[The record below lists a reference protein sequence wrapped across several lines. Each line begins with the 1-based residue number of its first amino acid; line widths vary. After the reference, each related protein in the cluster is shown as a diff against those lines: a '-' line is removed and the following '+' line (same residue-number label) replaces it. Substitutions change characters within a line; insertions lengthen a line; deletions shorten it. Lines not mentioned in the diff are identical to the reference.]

1 MSALAASILVA
12 VATAVLGVI
21 TGYFTARR
29 TLQAEFDTS
38 LRDLRLAAY
47 KTLWRELGGLA
58 KYDRPESLTKDDAQ
72 AMLTSLRVW
81 YFETGGFYLSHR
93 TRQDYFALLDGLERV
108 SAAEKK
114 RLADDDDEFLRVLGS
129 RLRTGLTAD
138 VGTRRHYPFRPESAN
153 IARESRIFT
162 DGTRELV
169 VSRGRR
175 RYLAFGPRRPE
186 LRFSGDPH
194 PRWDP
199 GRQAFTVRIPGR
211 DGAVEEREFLLES
224 NRLVEGPKGWHR
236 DADATSRRQRGVVWR
251 EGRAVPSDE
260 TKS

>member
-1 MSALAASILVA
+1 MSALGASILLAFV
-12 VATAVLGVI
+12 TAVLGLL

-29 TLQAEFDTS
+29 ALQAEFDTS
-38 LRDLRLAAY
+38 LRDLRLEAY
-47 KTLWRELGGLA
+47 KTLWSELGRLA
-58 KYDRPESLTKDDAQ
+58 KYDRPDSLTRADAQ

-93 TRQDYFALLDGLERV
+93 TRQDYFALLDGLERFTMG
-108 SAAEKK
+108 ERK
-114 RLADDDDEFLRVLGS
+114 RLRDEDDEFLRVLGS

-138 VGTRRHYPFRPESAN
+138 VGTRRRFPFKPESADLD
-153 IARESRIFT
+153 RKRRIFT

-169 VSRGRR
+169 LSRGRR
-175 RYLAFGPRRPE
+175 RYLAFGPRRPK
-186 LRFSGDPH
+186 LRFTGDAR

-199 GRQAFTVRIPGR
+199 DREAFTVRIPGE

-224 NRLVEGPKGWHR
+224 TRLVEGPKGWQR
-236 DADATSRRQRGVVWR
+236 DADATADRQSGVVWR
-251 EGRAVPSDE
+251 ERAAPSHE